1 MLDNS
6 ENRNEFDKEMNEYFD
21 DFDEYFN
28 TLVTLDIVI
37 DDDGYISDLSYSS
50 GYINDGSVD
59 FDDKEYEV
67 EIYNFGQAV
76 KQK

>member
-1 MLDNS
+1 M
-6 ENRNEFDKEMNEYFD
+6 
-21 DFDEYFN
+21 N
-28 TLVTLDIVI
+28 TLMTAMK
-37 DDDGYISDLSYSS
+37 ISIHREHYSS

-59 FDDKEYEV
+59 FDDKEYEG